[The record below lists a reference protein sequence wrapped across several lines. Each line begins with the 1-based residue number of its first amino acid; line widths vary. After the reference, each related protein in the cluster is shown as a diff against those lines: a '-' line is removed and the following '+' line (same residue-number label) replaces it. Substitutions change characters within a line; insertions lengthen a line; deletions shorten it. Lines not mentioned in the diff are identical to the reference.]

1 MRKDP
6 LVNITFFINTL
17 EEGLEYIK
25 RFNEEKCQ
33 SYYSCFW
40 TRDIKLIIHFPVYT
54 CRYIANKILIK
65 IKTK

>member
-25 RFNEEKCQ
+25 RFNEMGE
-33 SYYSCFW
+33 
-40 TRDIKLIIHFPVYT
+40 D
-54 CRYIANKILIK
+54 
-65 IKTK
+65 